1 MNELIAVATI
11 TVLAVISPGADFAI
25 VSRNSLSVSR
35 RIGFYTALGIS
46 FGVLIHVT
54 YSMLGIGMIISRSII
69 LFNIIK
75 FAGAIYLVFLGIKMI
90 LTKKQVSQ
98 EEEIVLEYQPGRAVR
113 TGFFTNVLNPKTT
126 LFILSLFTQ
135 VINPETPALTQMGYG
150 VFISLAHL
158 SWFSL
163 VALFFSSEVLR
174 EKIHNIRHLVER
186 SIGGVLCLLGVG
198 LVRSSL
204 VP

>member
-35 RIGFYTALGIS
+35 RMGFYTALGIS
-46 FGVLIHVT
+46 FGVLVHVS

-90 LTKKQVSQ
+90 LTKKQVLR
-98 EEEIVLEYQPGRAVR
+98 EDGIILEYHPAQAVR

-126 LFILSLFTQ
+126 LFIVSLFTQ
-135 VINPETPALTQMGYG
+135 VINPETPRLTQVGYG
-150 VFISLAHL
+150 LFISLAHL
-158 SWFSL
+158 SWFAL
-163 VALFFSSEVLR
+163 VAFFFSSDTLKVR
-174 EKIHNIRHLVER
+174 IHSIRHLIER

-198 LVRSSL
+198 LVRSSIAQ
-204 VP
+204 